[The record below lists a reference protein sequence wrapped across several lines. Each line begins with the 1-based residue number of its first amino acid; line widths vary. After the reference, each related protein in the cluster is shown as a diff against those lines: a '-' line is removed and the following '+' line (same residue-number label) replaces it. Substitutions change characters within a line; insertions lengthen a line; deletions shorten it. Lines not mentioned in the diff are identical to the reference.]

1 MISIAQLSAE
11 CAPMVAPST
20 MAAIV
25 RVESGGNPL
34 AMWNN
39 STRSMVIP
47 GNLSQAVRYLRQAMA
62 AGQRVDVGLA
72 QVDTENF
79 AAYGL
84 TPASAFDACVNL
96 RAGAEILSADYRQ
109 AKVVYGPGQVALY
122 HAFEAYNSGRL
133 SGDSRY
139 ANQILSAADADL
151 PLVRL
156 PLEKA
161 GPLAAVE
168 TWGTGIPYS
177 GVSGLAYVLKW
188 GSVPK

>member
-1 MISIAQLSAE
+1 
-11 CAPMVAPST
+11 
-20 MAAIV
+20 
-25 RVESGGNPL
+25 
-34 AMWNN
+34 MWNN
-39 STRSMVIP
+39 TTHQEVQPPNRVA
-47 GNLSQAVRYLRQAMA
+47 AVAYLRAVMA
-62 AGQRVDVGLA
+62 AGQRVDVGIA

-84 TPASAFDACVNL
+84 TPANAFDACVNL
-96 RAGAEILSADYRQ
+96 RAGAEILSADYQQ
-109 AKVVYGPGQVALY
+109 AKAVYGPGQVALY

-156 PLEKA
+156 SLEKT

-168 TWGTGIPYS
+168 TWGTGIPHP
-177 GVSGLAYVLKW
+177 GVSGLAYVLNW
-188 GSVPK
+188 GSMPK

>member
-47 GNLSQAVRYLRQAMA
+47 GNQAQAMRYLRQAMA

-79 AAYGL
+79 AAHGL
-84 TPASAFDACVNL
+84 SPANAFDACANL
-96 RAGAEILSADYRQ
+96 RAGAEILSADYRK
-109 AKVVYGPGQVALY
+109 AKAVYGPGQVALY

-133 SGDSRY
+133 RGDTLY
-139 ANQILSAADADL
+139 ANRILNAD
-151 PLVRL
+151 
-156 PLEKA
+156 
-161 GPLAAVE
+161 
-168 TWGTGIPYS
+168 
-177 GVSGLAYVLKW
+177 GVSVPANFAVTGGAGTASTAAFYPQFRWRPVPDPQVRWTVL
-188 GSVPK
+188 P